1 MQGGRRRKE
10 QDQKFATNF
19 LTLAKDSIT
28 LNTSQHRPPETQMIC
43 FNDAELNAH
52 YSKEEDMD
60 RRHEIALNEL
70 DGEALHPHCDDLVES
85 CQDYEAGLI
94 TLEELGLHLLRARNS
109 AVEAAVERME

>member
-1 MQGGRRRKE
+1 
-10 QDQKFATNF
+10 
-19 LTLAKDSIT
+19 
-28 LNTSQHRPPETQMIC
+28 MIC

-70 DGEALHPHCDDLVES
+70 DGESLQPYADDLIES

-94 TLEELGLHLLRARNS
+94 TLEELGLNLLRARNS
-109 AVEAAVERME
+109 AVEAAAEKME